1 MQLGALFP
9 TSEIG
14 ADPAAIRDYVQAL
27 EALGYDHVA
36 IFDHVLGVDLAGRKD
51 QDTQRYFSRE
61 WQMHEPLVLY
71 GYLAACTQRL
81 ELATSILI
89 APQRQTAL
97 LAKQAAEVD
106 VLSRGRFR
114 LGIGL
119 GWHQPEYEALGIDF
133 RVRGRLLEEQVAV
146 LRALWTQEVVTFH
159 GRWHRITEAG
169 INPLPVRRPIPLWI
183 GGSAEPALHRVA
195 RLADGWFPQMRPD
208 DEARAVLERLRG
220 YAREAGRDPSTLGI
234 EARLNAARGTP
245 EDWAQGYAAWKDL
258 GATHITASTIGGG
271 FTPDQH
277 IDVLRRFK
285 EAVG

>member
-1 MQLGALFP
+1 MRLGALFP

-14 ADPAAIRDYVQAL
+14 TDPATIRDYVQAL
-27 EALGYDHVA
+27 EGLGYDHVA
-36 IFDHVLGVDLAGRKD
+36 IFDHVLGVDLANRKD

-106 VLSRGRFR
+106 ILSGGRFR

-119 GWHQPEYEALGIDF
+119 GWHQPEYEALGVDF

-146 LRALWTQEVVTFH
+146 LRALWTQEVVTFQ

-183 GGSAEPALHRVA
+183 GGSAEPALRRVG

-208 DEARAVLERLRG
+208 DQARDVLERLRG
-220 YAREAGRDPSTLGI
+220 YAHESGRDPSALGI
-234 EARLNAARGTP
+234 EARINAARGTP
-245 EDWAQGYAAWKDL
+245 EDWAQGYAAWKGL
-258 GATHITASTIGGG
+258 GATHITASTIGGRLI
-271 FTPDQH
+271 PDGH
-277 IDVLRRFK
+277 IDVLKRFK
-285 EAVG
+285 EAVS